1 MAHAQHPQLT
11 PLEQLNID
19 IEEATTNY
27 NAMATRGQQI
37 IEIIQGIR
45 EREPEGVTDHAL
57 ELELTLNAQL
67 PQMTARLTAMQ
78 QRRRTIM
85 GELPFLFTF

>member
-57 ELELTLNAQL
+57 ELELTLNAFVL
-67 PQMTARLTAMQ
+67 
-78 QRRRTIM
+78 
-85 GELPFLFTF
+85 GLFNNLKSCPSPCPDPCH